1 AVEHLQARESE
12 AEAYI
17 ESFVRSFDLRQA
29 PLLRVRLIQTG
40 PERHLLMYDMHHIIS
55 DGVSSN
61 NIVQELVQLYEG
73 QELEQLQ
80 IQYKDYAVWQQQET
94 QRESYQRREH
104 FWLEHLAGELPV
116 LDLPI
121 AYPRPAVRSFEG
133 AMYEF
138 TVDANV
144 SEQLRRIAAQ
154 TGSTMYMVLLSAYT

>member
-1 AVEHLQARESE
+1 HLQARESE

-73 QELEQLQ
+73 QELEPLQ
-80 IQYKDYAVWQQQET
+80 IQYKDYAVWQQQEM
-94 QRESYQRREH
+94 QRE
-104 FWLEHLAGELPV
+104 
-116 LDLPI
+116 
-121 AYPRPAVRSFEG
+121 
-133 AMYEF
+133 
-138 TVDANV
+138 
-144 SEQLRRIAAQ
+144 
-154 TGSTMYMVLLSAYT
+154 